1 MKASSIK
8 KYAYLL
14 IGILI
19 IIIAYQILS
28 SIKQDEFVYPNVL
41 KIFKQVGIILTTA
54 HSYLII
60 FKTVLR
66 IVLIIVASIILSTIL
81 SMLYFKFKGIAYLL
95 NPLINIFKAAPF
107 AIIAIYL
114 FLSIGNKNAPYFM
127 CFFVIFP
134 IILEGFM
141 TALDNVDVTLKDDLK
156 LLDISIFQKFFK
168 GFLPIC
174 MPYIIMSILQSF
186 GLGIKTMIMA
196 EYLCNIDDSI
206 GQLVYNVKYT
216 MDFDVLLAWLVIV
229 VAIVCLIDLLIRFI
243 SKKVVKN

>member
-1 MKASSIK
+1 
-8 KYAYLL
+8 
-14 IGILI
+14 
-19 IIIAYQILS
+19 
-28 SIKQDEFVYPNVL
+28 
-41 KIFKQVGIILTTA
+41 
-54 HSYLII
+54 
-60 FKTVLR
+60 
-66 IVLIIVASIILSTIL
+66 
-81 SMLYFKFKGIAYLL
+81 MLYYKFKGIAYLL

-114 FLSIGNKNAPYFM
+114 FLSIGNKSAPYFM

-141 TALDNVDVTLKDDLK
+141 TALENVDIALKDDLK

-174 MPYIIMSILQSF
+174 LPYIIMSLLQSF

-229 VAIVCLIDLLIRFI
+229 VAIVCLIDILIRFI
-243 SKKVVKN
+243 SKKVIKN